1 MTYRHCQPGRTIL
14 WILMGFVAL
23 FLGIALMVTNPQV
36 AWWLRAASGVY
47 VLAALLFFNLTIT
60 VDDRE
65 VRAVFGVGLVRK
77 TARLE
82 DIAAVEAVRNRWWY
96 GWGVKYTVKGW
107 LYSVSGLEA
116 VEMRLKNGK
125 RFWLG
130 TDEPEVLCAAIRRA
144 LV

>member
-1 MTYRHCQPGRTIL
+1 
-14 WILMGFVAL
+14 MGFVTL
-23 FLGIALMVTNPQV
+23 FLSIALVVTNPQV

-82 DIAAVEAVRNRWWY
+82 DIAAAEVVRNRWWY

-107 LYSVSGLEA
+107 LYSVSGVDA
-116 VEMRLKNGK
+116 VEVRLKNGK
-125 RFWLG
+125 RFRLG
-130 TDEPEVLCAAIRRA
+130 TDEPEVLCAVIHRA

>member
-125 RFWLG
+125 RFRLG

>member
-1 MTYRHCQPGRTIL
+1 
-14 WILMGFVAL
+14 MGFVTL
-23 FLGIALMVTNPQV
+23 FLSIALVVTNPQV

-47 VLAALLFFNLTIT
+47 VLTALLFFNLTIT

-82 DIAAVEAVRNRWWY
+82 DIAAAEVVRNRWWY

-107 LYSVSGLEA
+107 LYSVSGLDA
-116 VEMRLKNGK
+116 VEVRLKNGK
-125 RFWLG
+125 RFRLG
-130 TDEPEVLCAAIRRA
+130 TDEPEVLCAVIRRA

>member
-14 WILMGFVAL
+14 WSLMGVVAL

-107 LYSVSGLEA
+107 LYSVSGREA

-125 RFWLG
+125 RFRLG